1 MTSIEKLARAGVG
14 ALMVAVLSGCAFGTR
29 QPTLVYPPPGDPSV
43 TVAETARST
52 AAPKKTKIVLAP
64 FRDERTDKTVVGTVR
79 NGFGMR
85 TADVVPTNN
94 VANWVTDAVGTEL
107 RLSGYS
113 VVRGGASDPN
123 DPESVLIGGDVL
135 NVFCDMYLS
144 YTGQVSLL
152 VRVSRGNR
160 DLLAKHYAGEGSA
173 GLAMAA
179 TGESYAESLAL
190 ALRDALRKFVAE
202 LEGKLAEK

>member
-1 MTSIEKLARAGVG
+1 MTNIEKLARAGFG
-14 ALMVAVLSGCAFGTR
+14 LLMAAALAGCAFGTR
-29 QPTLVYPPPGDPSV
+29 QPTLVYPPPVDASI
-43 TVAETARST
+43 A
-52 AAPKKTKIVLAP
+52 AAPPGKSEAVSKKAKIVLAS

-94 VANWVTDAVGTEL
+94 VADWVTDAVGTEL

-113 VVRGGASDPN
+113 VVRGGAADPN

-135 NVFCDMYLS
+135 NVFCDMYMS

-152 VRVSRGNR
+152 TKVRTGSGV
-160 DLLAKHYAGEGSA
+160 LLTKHYAGEGSA
-173 GLAMAA
+173 GLAFAA
-179 TGESYAESLAL
+179 TGESYAQSLAL
-190 ALRDALRKFVAE
+190 ALQSALRKFVAD
-202 LEGKLAEK
+202 LEAKLAEK